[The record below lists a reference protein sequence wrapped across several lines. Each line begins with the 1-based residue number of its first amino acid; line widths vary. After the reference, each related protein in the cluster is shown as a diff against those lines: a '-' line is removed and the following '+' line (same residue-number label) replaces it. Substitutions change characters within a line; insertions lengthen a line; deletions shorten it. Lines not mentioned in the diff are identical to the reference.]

1 MLLQERRGEHTRRS
15 SYFLETGQSESVQ
28 AAFSNFKVARLRL
41 NEGQIVQWMRIGLAC
56 LLLTLFQSR
65 KGHRMEHFALS
76 KQLLCSLIDGLDE
89 SSGARPGE
97 TASAWGGTGS
107 GSGYGASHL
116 CVFWADSQMGG
127 AALPQEEDFP
137 LYVQESREV
146 RCRV

>member
-1 MLLQERRGEHTRRS
+1 MDGNWVSMSLADTV
-15 SYFLETGQSESVQ
+15 SV
-28 AAFSNFKVARLRL
+28 K
-41 NEGQIVQWMRIGLAC
+41 
-56 LLLTLFQSR
+56 
-65 KGHRMEHFALS
+65 KGA
-76 KQLLCSLIDGLDE
+76 QDGALCSFKTAVVFSHRRLGILGLDE
-89 SSGARPGE
+89 SSGVRPGE